1 MSLINDALQRA
12 RQARQPEPSERPPS
26 VPLRPVDY
34 AARPGRLVRIV
45 IALLMLTSL
54 ALSGWF
60 FWQWWRIRVELER
73 TASAADGT
81 VAFAA
86 AKSDAPAPRMRP
98 IKVSTDLVVRA
109 NFVPPSQ
116 PETAALPALPDTAL
130 PAPSEAAIPPP
141 ANAPTAAGTNVVS
154 SPPTNALAPAP
165 TPAGPFADLKLQSII
180 FRENKPAVVINGELL
195 VAGDKIRGA
204 RILKIE
210 PQSVMV
216 ERGGETNELSL
227 RRL

>member
-1 MSLINDALQRA
+1 
-12 RQARQPEPSERPPS
+12 
-26 VPLRPVDY
+26 
-34 AARPGRLVRIV
+34 
-45 IALLMLTSL
+45 
-54 ALSGWF
+54 
-60 FWQWWRIRVELER
+60 
-73 TASAADGT
+73 

-141 ANAPTAAGTNVVS
+141 ANAPAAAGTNVVS

-165 TPAGPFADLKLQSII
+165 TPAGPFADLKLQSIV
-180 FRENKPAVVINGELL
+180 FREDKPAAVVNGEMLF
-195 VAGDKIRGA
+195 VGDEISGA
-204 RILKIE
+204 RVLKIE
-210 PQSVMV
+210 RQSVTIQ
-216 ERGGETNELSL
+216 RKGETHEL
-227 RRL
+227 RLPRL